1 MSTEYDYIIIGS
13 GTAGCVLANRLSGD
27 PGNSVLVLEAGPA
40 DRTPFIH
47 IPLGLGLLFDHK
59 KFNWRLK
66 SAPEPSLKN
75 RFIGQ
80 PLGKVLGGTSSIN
93 GMMYI
98 RGQREDYDQWAAQGN
113 RGWSYEEVLPYF
125 KRSECYEG
133 GADKYHSSS
142 GEWHVEEVRYQPPL
156 GEMYQKAANAMGIPA
171 NNDVNGE
178 RQQGVCASPVSQK
191 RGRRDSTATAFLKPI
206 KKRANLKLLTGA
218 SVHKILCEKQR
229 VAGVSYEIRGEILEA
244 WVRKE
249 VLLCGG
255 ALHSPKLLQLSGV
268 GPKTLLKEHGIELV
282 FDLPG
287 VGENLQEHL
296 GVDVAY
302 ECTQPVTLTDEFMPH
317 RFLKQLLIY
326 LFKRKGLFAFNGPMT
341 TAFCHTSGDQSR
353 RPNCQLVF
361 FPVFPLKRETHE
373 NGINYLQTKRGMT
386 SMGYPLKPDAR
397 GRVRIQSSDPTQAP
411 RICHNFLETDKD
423 RKELL
428 ETVKLQRRLFAQ
440 CAFDAYRGEEI
451 LPGASVISDDDILE
465 YIGGNAHG
473 CYHPVGTCKMGQDEM
488 AVVDDQLCVRGLKGL
503 RVVDGSVMPVI
514 TSGNTCAP
522 IVMIA
527 EKAAEMILKQ

>member
-13 GTAGCVLANRLSGD
+13 GTAGCVLANRLSRD
-27 PGNSVLVLEAGPA
+27 PGNRVLVFEAGPA

-75 RFIGQ
+75 RLVGQ

-98 RGQREDYDQWAAQGN
+98 RGQREDYDQWVAQGN
-113 RGWSYEEVLPYF
+113 RGWSYEDVLPYF
-125 KRSECYEG
+125 KRSECYEAG
-133 GADKYHSSS
+133 SEEYHGHR
-142 GEWHVEEVRYQPPL
+142 GEWHVEEVRYQPLL
-156 GEMYQKAANAMGIPA
+156 GEMYQKAANTMGIPS

-206 KKRANLKLLTGA
+206 KKRPNLTLLTGA
-218 SVHKILCEKQR
+218 HVNKILFEKQR
-229 VAGVSYEIRGEILEA
+229 TVGVRYEHGGKTSEA
-244 WVRKE
+244 RACKE
-249 VLLCGG
+249 VLLCCG

-296 GVDVAY
+296 GIDVAY

-317 RFLKQLLIY
+317 RFLKQLLMY
-326 LFKRKGLFAFNGPMT
+326 FFKRKGLLAFNGPMT

-397 GRVRIQSSDPTQAP
+397 GRVRIQSDDPAQAP
-411 RICHNFLETDKD
+411 NIFHNFLQTEKD
-423 RKELL
+423 RRELL

-440 CAFDAYRGEEI
+440 GVFDSYRGEEI
-451 LPGASVISDDDILE
+451 LPGASVINDDNILE
-465 YIGGNAHG
+465 YIRANAHG
-473 CYHPVGTCKMGQDEM
+473 CYHPVGTCRMGQDEM
-488 AVVDDQLCVRGLKGL
+488 AVVDDQLRVRGLKGL